1 MLNSC
6 TYQYPQFWVSEKQD
20 FPLPRTQSTTL
31 IVFCNIFVLDCCSW
45 SQPFLVL
52 VIRIQSP
59 SWMSHMLRLPS
70 SHYIV
75 QTAKAPQQIP
85 LHFEYRE
92 LNTSLNPPEK
102 GWKSFF
108 FFMAPSWVWWI
119 FQQASASILSATRW
133 VWGTEIFLQNL
144 QPKSQ
149 STDRPGEFV
158 CMIGV
163 KIPEPWTGIRR
174 DSSGLKATELCY
186 SGTSKSRQARGWD
199 QGTPGSE
206 LSFPDYTDRSSSA
219 SQGQQEPVAGIP
231 PGNQDFCF
239 PLRELQKYK
248 EI

>member
-75 QTAKAPQQIP
+75 QAAKAPQQIP

-108 FFMAPSWVWWI
+108 LWSPRGFDEYSNKPVL
-119 FQQASASILSATRW
+119 QQQGESEAQKYSFRIYSLRARAQTDLGNLSAW
-133 VWGTEIFLQNL
+133 
-144 QPKSQ
+144 
-149 STDRPGEFV
+149 
-158 CMIGV
+158 
-163 KIPEPWTGIRR
+163 
-174 DSSGLKATELCY
+174 
-186 SGTSKSRQARGWD
+186 
-199 QGTPGSE
+199 
-206 LSFPDYTDRSSSA
+206 
-219 SQGQQEPVAGIP
+219 
-231 PGNQDFCF
+231 
-239 PLRELQKYK
+239 
-248 EI
+248 